1 MGETVLRCVCVE
13 REDSATQRLRGV
25 TAPLEEQDHPANKV
39 YISVDSSVI
48 YLLLYYLLLFELAV
62 IFIFSF

>member
-13 REDSATQRLRGV
+13 REDSATQRLGGV
-25 TAPLEEQDHPANKV
+25 TAPLVEQDRPANK
-39 YISVDSSVI
+39 VDSSVI

-62 IFIFSF
+62 IFVFSF